1 MQLWLLLCV
10 VCICR
15 MRAFVRNFQIGFRS
29 SLIVFSGCNSFFF
42 SYRWSKILTL
52 LTSSLSPADLVE
64 EEDLLDD
71 ALVSIETGD
80 AVVEV
85 EGFETNVNDSV

>member
-1 MQLWLLLCV
+1 
-10 VCICR
+10 

-52 LTSSLSPADLVE
+52 LTSSLSAAELLE

-80 AVVEV
+80 VDADVEALEFIV
-85 EGFETNVNDSV
+85 NCSFEAGSNLVYST

>member
-1 MQLWLLLCV
+1 M
-10 VCICR
+10 
-15 MRAFVRNFQIGFRS
+15 
-29 SLIVFSGCNSFFF
+29 
-42 SYRWSKILTL
+42 TL
-52 LTSSLSPADLVE
+52 LTSSLSAAELLE

>member
-1 MQLWLLLCV
+1 
-10 VCICR
+10 

-52 LTSSLSPADLVE
+52 LTSSLSAAELLE

-71 ALVSIETGD
+71 ALVSIEIGD
-80 AVVEV
+80 AVAVVEV
-85 EGFETNVNDSV
+85 EGFETNVNDSF